1 MEVVV
6 RLLGSSRSGLRA
18 KRRSQRCDAR
28 EPGKGEFWQLDN
40 FVNVLML
47 SDFDVT
53 CRVTK
58 NYDYDDFLYF
68 DFYVLLFAGWQ
79 Q

>member
-1 MEVVV
+1 MVLVGVVSGQKGGAKGAMRGNRGKV
-6 RLLGSSRSGLRA
+6 SS
-18 KRRSQRCDAR
+18 
-28 EPGKGEFWQLDN
+28 WQLDN

-47 SDFDVT
+47 SGFYVT

-58 NYDYDDFLYF
+58 SYDYDDFLYF